1 MERERPEKEKRI
13 AKREPKNEIAKAG
26 KKKKREGYG
35 NPRLDLIEKYTVASS
50 ALLT

>member
-1 MERERPEKEKRI
+1 MKRERPEKEKRI
-13 AKREPKNEIAKAG
+13 TKREPKNEIAKAG
-26 KKKKREGYG
+26 KKKREGYG